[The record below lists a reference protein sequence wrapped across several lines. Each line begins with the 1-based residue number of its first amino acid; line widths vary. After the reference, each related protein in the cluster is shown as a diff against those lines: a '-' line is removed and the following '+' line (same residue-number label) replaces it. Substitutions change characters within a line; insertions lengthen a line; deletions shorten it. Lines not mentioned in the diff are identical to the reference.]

1 MDNLQ
6 KEIVDERRGQY
17 IKTLELTT
25 VGSMGTFG
33 LKAGIGPDLG
43 TPTIFGGDPFQPPPL
58 IQHHFRLDA
67 YSGRYYITGLAEVVS
82 VSDSIQISL
91 SHSNQNIQPPRLD
104 VGHSVPSPFRKREI
118 EWRRTHAIALR
129 QYENQ
134 WVVLEGEE
142 IIAHS
147 SDAAQAIRQA
157 KSRGIRTPYIFFVEP
172 ESDRS
177 VRIGL

>member
-1 MDNLQ
+1 MENLQ

-17 IKTLELTT
+17 IKTLDPAT

-33 LKAGIGPDLG
+33 LKAGISPDLG
-43 TPTIFGGDPFQPPPL
+43 SPTIVGSDPFPPPP
-58 IQHHFRLDA
+58 IQHAINRQSRWTTIIGSQAGFVV
-67 YSGRYYITGLAEVVS
+67 GLVGFS
-82 VSDSIQISL
+82 SDFPIQG
-91 SHSNQNIQPPRLD
+91 IQPPS
-104 VGHSVPSPFRKREI
+104 VGNSVPSSFRNREL

-142 IIAHS
+142 IVAHS

-172 ESDRS
+172 ESDHS